1 MDMAMLWYALVLSGV
16 MGKHFSTLVQ
26 VELAT
31 VIMSGAIFQN
41 KMEMIFRKV

>member
-1 MDMAMLWYALVLSGV
+1 
-16 MGKHFSTLVQ
+16 MGEHFSTLVQ

-31 VIMSGAIFQN
+31 VIMYRAIFQN

>member
-1 MDMAMLWYALVLSGV
+1 

-26 VELAT
+26 AELAT
-31 VIMSGAIFQN
+31 VIMYGAIFQN